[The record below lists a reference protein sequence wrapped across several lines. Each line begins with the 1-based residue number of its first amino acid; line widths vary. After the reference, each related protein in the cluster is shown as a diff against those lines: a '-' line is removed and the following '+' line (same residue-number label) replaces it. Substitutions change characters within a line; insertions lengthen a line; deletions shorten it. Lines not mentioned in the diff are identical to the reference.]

1 MEPEIVLDVRGITK
15 KIKNDVLVQNL
26 SFQMK
31 KGEIVGLLGP
41 NGAGKTT
48 TMKMLVG
55 LMHITE
61 GDAFIAGYSVRS
73 ELQQALARAGVM
85 VEAPSFY
92 PFFSGYDNLAYYAR
106 MAEDVDAARIDEV
119 VHLVGLTQ
127 AIHKRVKTYSLGMKQ
142 RLGIAQALL
151 HKPSV
156 LILDEPTNGLD
167 PAGIR
172 EMRNYVK
179 HIAKEEGTAILV
191 SSHLLAEIELMCERV
206 IIIQN
211 GTCIEQYSLSDM
223 PKYTAFQVQNA
234 ERASVILA
242 ESFQLKSEDLHIE
255 ERTLIVP
262 VSEEQI
268 PAIVR
273 LLVQHEINVYGIMPV
288 KKNLEDMFLEMT
300 GGNIIV

>member
-1 MEPEIVLDVRGITK
+1 MEREIVLDVRGITK
-15 KIKNDVLVQNL
+15 KIKNDVLVQDV
-26 SFQMK
+26 SFQLK

-61 GDAFIAGYSVRS
+61 GDAFIAGYSVKS
-73 ELQQALARAGVM
+73 ELQQALAGAGVM

-106 MAEDVDAARIDEV
+106 MAANVDATRIDEV

-127 AIHKRVKTYSLGMKQ
+127 AIHKKVKTYSLGMKQ

-223 PKYTAFQVQNA
+223 PRYTAFQVQNA
-234 ERASVILA
+234 KRASAVLA
-242 ESFQLKSEDLHIE
+242 ESFQFKSEDLHIE
-255 ERTLIVP
+255 ERTLMVP

-273 LLVQHEINVYGIMPV
+273 LFVQHEIDVYGIMPV

>member
-1 MEPEIVLDVRGITK
+1 MKSEIVLDVQNVTK
-15 KIKNDVLVQNL
+15 KIKNDVLVRNV
-26 SFQMK
+26 SFQLK
-31 KGEIVGLLGP
+31 QGEIVGLLGP

-55 LMHITE
+55 LMRITE

-106 MAEDVDAARIDEV
+106 MAANVDATRIDEV
-119 VHLVGLTQ
+119 ARLVGLTQ
-127 AIHKRVKTYSLGMKQ
+127 AIHKKVKTYSLGMKQ

-191 SSHLLAEIELMCERV
+191 SSHLLAEIEMMCERV

-211 GTCIEQYSLSDM
+211 GTCVEQYSLSDM
-223 PKYTAFQVQNA
+223 PRYTAFQVQSA
-234 ERASVILA
+234 ERAAALLT
-242 ESFQLKSEDLHIE
+242 ETFQLKPEDLRIE
-255 ERTLIVP
+255 DSTLIVP
-262 VSEEQI
+262 VLEEQI
-268 PAIVR
+268 PVIVR
-273 LLVQHEINVYGIMPV
+273 LFVQHEIDVYGIMPV